1 MVAADPIT
9 ARGILTAGHGKKV
22 FLMIVPEKA
31 DFRIAV
37 PGKVVFQRTG
47 RRMKAGSHRNAREKE
62 ALARK
67 GLLTGSRAQDPA
79 DSVTA
84 TSLFSGTGKVP
95 GSNNAKV
102 FETSHDFQQR
112 SGFFGNFFPQLH

>member
-1 MVAADPIT
+1 MVVDPIT
-9 ARGILTAGHGKKV
+9 AGGISTAGHGKKV

-31 DFRIAV
+31 DFRMSV
-37 PGKVVFQRTG
+37 PGKAVSQRIG
-47 RRMKAGSHRNAREKE
+47 RAKADSHRTAQEKE
-62 ALARK
+62 AWARK
-67 GLLTGSRAQDPA
+67 GLLTGSREQDPA

-84 TSLFSGTGKVP
+84 TNLFFGTGKVP
-95 GSNNAKV
+95 GSNNAKG

>member
-84 TSLFSGTGKVP
+84 TNLFFATGKVP
-95 GSNNAKV
+95 GRNAEV
-102 FETSHDFQQR
+102 FETLRDFQQNN
-112 SGFFGNFFPQLH
+112 GFFGNFFPQLH